1 MALSVPIDTR
11 DITVTPVFKHI
22 TVEDVPAS
30 EREKRP
36 VMRTIEAVEVRF
48 AGSKNYSPVFPVNAM
63 WRREGHRVLTY
74 AERWADQYRAFLN
87 GADQRAAGTPLE
99 MLQPYGISQSQLS
112 LCRALKVYS
121 IEALHH
127 LEGQELKNLQMNA
140 NPLKDMAR
148 RFMADR
154 AKGGETASQIETLKA
169 EIERL
174 KAAQT
179 VPATESTPAEIEAAV
194 KAADDEYSAL
204 TDDEMKDRIADLTG
218 SGRPRGNPSRQTLV
232 QSLRE
237 LEGVA

>member
-63 WRREGHRVLTY
+63 WRRNGHQVETY

-127 LEGQELKNLQMNA
+127 LEGQELKNLQMNG

-154 AKGGETASQIETLKA
+154 AKGGETASQIEALRA

-179 VPATESTPAEIEAAV
+179 IPTESTPTEIEAAI
-194 KAADDEYSAL
+194 KAADDEYSGL
-204 TDDEMKDRIADLTG
+204 TDDELKDRIAAKTG
-218 SGRPRGNPSRQTLV
+218 TGRPRGNPSRTTLE

-237 LEGVA
+237 LEGAA